1 MCKGHGHFVKKY
13 LLKNF
18 VNTFF
23 KYSLLKVRPFG
34 SYNFIALF
42 TCLKKKNQV
51 NTKHRTSNN
60 TDNIITHIITNNT
73 DNNTNN
79 TDNNTD
85 HLKRYP

>member
-42 TCLKKKNQV
+42 TCLKKKSSKYKTQ
-51 NTKHRTSNN
+51 
-60 TDNIITHIITNNT
+60 DLF
-73 DNNTNN
+73 
-79 TDNNTD
+79 DNNTD

>member
-42 TCLKKKNQV
+42 TCLKKKI
-51 NTKHRTSNN
+51 K
-60 TDNIITHIITNNT
+60 
-73 DNNTNN
+73 
-79 TDNNTD
+79 
-85 HLKRYP
+85 